1 MKLRLYHDMYRMQP
15 PPPEEMHPT
24 DAEGFHL
31 RGVANFHAFE
41 FRAATN
47 DFTRAIEL
55 DPDYVDALFHRGIVR
70 VVRGQY
76 DDAIR
81 DFDRVIQLDPQ
92 HAAAYYNR
100 GRVRYWKG
108 DLAGA
113 LADFEQ
119 ARRLDPRLARELN
132 LSAVI
137 RRLRQGPGD
146 DSLRGRVQRFV
157 NRFRRSSRD
166 GTPRTG
172 RSTDQG

>member
-15 PPPEEMHPT
+15 PPPEEVRPS

-76 DDAIR
+76 NEAVA
-81 DFDRVIQLDPQ
+81 DFDRVLQLDPH

-108 DLAGA
+108 DREGA

-119 ARRLDPRLARELN
+119 ARRLDPQLARELN
-132 LSAVI
+132 LGAVI

-146 DSLRGRVQRFV
+146 DSLRGRVQRLAD
-157 NRFRRSSRD
+157 RFRPGPRD
-166 GTPRTG
+166 GASRTEKD
-172 RSTDQG
+172 TDKG